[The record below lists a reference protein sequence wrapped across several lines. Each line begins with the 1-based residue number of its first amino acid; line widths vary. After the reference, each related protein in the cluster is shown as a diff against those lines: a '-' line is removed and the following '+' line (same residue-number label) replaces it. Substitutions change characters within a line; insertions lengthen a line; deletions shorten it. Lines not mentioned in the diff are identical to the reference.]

1 MKKLIL
7 VTVATLSIF
16 FLAGCSSSSS
26 ASKDNSSASKTSTA
40 EKAEKAEN
48 KTSTPKSGWSFKND
62 TWVTANMTF
71 KFTKAEVQDAYEQG
85 KKNLVLFVDV
95 TNTSKKEQ
103 MPMAGMVSMNVKQ
116 KNDTSNV
123 DLTSGM
129 PKMNDDGSNPFEAQ
143 ENAMHNNL
151 LPGKTV
157 QGVFIY
163 ELKNDNPVTVTF
175 ENASF
180 QTIGTKTYNVK

>member
-26 ASKDNSSASKTSTA
+26 ASKNNSSAAKTSTA

-116 KNDTSNV
+116 K
-123 DLTSGM
+123 
-129 PKMNDDGSNPFEAQ
+129 K
-143 ENAMHNNL
+143 
-151 LPGKTV
+151 
-157 QGVFIY
+157 
-163 ELKNDNPVTVTF
+163 
-175 ENASF
+175 
-180 QTIGTKTYNVK
+180 